1 MISALLSQVD
11 VGGIEFVDQVWWFTS
26 RAAGSVAWVLLSC
39 SMIIG
44 MSQSRRG
51 SGPLPA
57 GWSLDLHRFLSMLS
71 LVFLTIH
78 LGALV
83 PDNFVEFGLL
93 ELFVPMMSTW
103 QPAAVAWGVVGF
115 WLLVSVELTSLLR
128 ARIPHRVWR
137 TLHLLSFVVWVS
149 ATVHLF
155 MAGTD
160 VSHWVFRVV
169 QAVMIGLVSL
179 MFGSRII
186 DVARSSAAAAG
197 ALTVEEPIDVD
208 EVDAGKGRELA
219 A

>member
-1 MISALLSQVD
+1 MTATLLSQVD
-11 VGGIEFVDQVWWFTS
+11 VGGIEFVDQIWWFAS

-44 MSQSRRG
+44 MMQSRRG

-71 LVFLTIH
+71 LIFLTIH

-83 PDNFVEFGLL
+83 PDNFVEFGLV

-115 WLLVSVELTSLLR
+115 WLLVSVELTSVLR
-128 ARIPHRVWR
+128 ARLPHRVWR
-137 TLHLLSFVVWVS
+137 AVHLLSFVVWIS

-160 VSHWVFRVV
+160 VSHPVFRVV
-169 QAVMIGLVSL
+169 QVVMIGLVSL
-179 MFGSRII
+179 MFVSRIV
-186 DVARSSAAAAG
+186 DVVRSSAAG
-197 ALTVEEPIDVD
+197 RTLPVEEPIDVD
-208 EVDAGKGRELA
+208 EVDSGKRRELA